1 VANKPRMGSDPFQ
14 KKDPLGWIGGEQTE
28 KPSESTG
35 KAIPTSNPGKP
46 SKGGKSSPPGPS
58 GKTSNPSKHDLPSP
72 PSFPDNPSG
81 HSGPTRGTTT
91 SKGLRPGWTRA
102 TFIVKEETVQQL
114 KAVAYWD
121 RKELKRVVE
130 EAFSTYLDGKRV
142 KSIPLEA
149 REGRG
154 GENNLKGQSA
164 ANRGR

>member
-1 VANKPRMGSDPFQ
+1 MASKPRMGSDPFQ

-28 KPSESTG
+28 KPPESAG
-35 KAIPTSNPGKP
+35 KASPTSRPGKP
-46 SKGGKSSPPGPS
+46 SKAGKSSVPGPS
-58 GKTSNPSKHDLPSP
+58 RKTSNPSKHDLPSP
-72 PSFPDNPSG
+72 PSVPNNPSG

-130 EAFSTYLDGKRV
+130 EAFRAYLVHKDV
-142 KSIPLEA
+142 SPIPEEQA
-149 REGRG
+149 S
-154 GENNLKGQSA
+154 Q
-164 ANRGR
+164 